1 MLYTGPGGS
10 ADAHAHHAIQLIRS
24 LDSEFT
30 LHFEDRE
37 LTAAAALV
45 PSGLRHR
52 LECESERL
60 VVAFVEPTGPRG
72 AELDRVAN
80 ERLGRDVGGML
91 PEPSVDSAGGG
102 MEPAREMLDALL
114 PSRPAAR
121 TFSPHVAKTL
131 AHLET
136 TVGDRP
142 SLADTAAAV
151 NVSPSRLTHLFTEE
165 VGIPFR
171 NYVLWMRFR
180 RVVDEVARGSNLTE
194 AAIAAGFSDSS
205 HLSRSFREHF
215 GLSPS
220 ALLGMTVAD
229 GDWPD

>member
-1 MLYTGPGGS
+1 
-10 ADAHAHHAIQLIRS
+10 
-24 LDSEFT
+24 
-30 LHFEDRE
+30 
-37 LTAAAALV
+37 
-45 PSGLRHR
+45 
-52 LECESERL
+52 
-60 VVAFVEPTGPRG
+60 
-72 AELDRVAN
+72 
-80 ERLGRDVGGML
+80 
-91 PEPSVDSAGGG
+91 

-114 PSRPAAR
+114 PSRPASR